1 MLVVQPLNN
10 VLGMVQLASAAPQ
23 WKQRDYGCTTASCHL
38 PLALIGLV
46 PHCCAAQLPMQL
58 LRGMDLY
65 VGAGGL
71 GYLDFVSLKHDKKT
85 GRKRPDPNG

>member
-1 MLVVQPLNN
+1 MDQLCCSGSGGAPDALLQPATSP
-10 VLGMVQLASAAPQ
+10 LG
-23 WKQRDYGCTTASCHL
+23 
-38 PLALIGLV
+38 LIGLI
-46 PHCCAAQLPMQL
+46 PHCCAAQPPTQL

-71 GYLDFVSLKHDKKT
+71 GYLDFVSLKRDKKT